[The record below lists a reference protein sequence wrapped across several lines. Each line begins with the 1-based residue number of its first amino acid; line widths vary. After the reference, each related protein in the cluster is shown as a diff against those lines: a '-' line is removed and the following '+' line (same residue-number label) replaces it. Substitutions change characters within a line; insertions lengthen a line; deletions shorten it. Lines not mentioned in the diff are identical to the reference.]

1 VWIDDTLKVVLV
13 LMITGMSLLGLWAT
27 VDRHSCFA
35 RRLRDVWRGP
45 GPRIVVALLA
55 AAVFVVVAE
64 DILFDADAPTEIVS
78 RVDRHIYPLV
88 AESARRWH
96 TAASVISW
104 MTGEGLTLGVLLIII
119 ALVVRRRQRDAWT
132 LALGTVTA
140 WAASGL
146 LKGLTAVPRPRAT
159 HALNLFSSFGFPS
172 GHAFV
177 TLVAS
182 LLTAWI
188 LGRGASRLTRVGLV
202 TTGWVVALLAG
213 GARVIMGA
221 HWPSDVLAGLA
232 LGTVWVSV
240 VTAIAESRGGG
251 RQQPAGAPQV
261 EVVRR

>member
-1 VWIDDTLKVVLV
+1 MWIDDTPKVVLV
-13 LMITGMSLLGLWAT
+13 LMITGMSLLGLWAA
-27 VDRHSCFA
+27 VDRHSCSA

-45 GPRIVVALLA
+45 GPRIVLAVVAA
-55 AAVFVVVAE
+55 TVFVVVAE
-64 DILFDADAPTEIVS
+64 DILFDADDPTEIVS

-96 TAASVISW
+96 PAASVVSW
-104 MTGEGLTLGVLLIII
+104 VTGEGLTLGVLLVII
-119 ALVVRRRQRDAWT
+119 ALVARRRHRDAWT

-140 WAASGL
+140 WVASGL

-159 HALNLFSSFGFPS
+159 HELNLFSSFGFPS

-177 TLVAS
+177 TLVAA
-182 LLTAWI
+182 LLMASI
-188 LGRGASRLTRVGLV
+188 FGRGASRLTRAGLV
-202 TTGWVVALLAG
+202 TIGWVVALLAG
-213 GARVIMGA
+213 VARVVMGA

-251 RQQPAGAPQV
+251 RQRPTEAPQV